1 MTKVFKNVPFSE
13 IEIGQSASIKKTI
26 HQEDIES
33 FAGVSGDINPAHLDQ
48 DYADHSMFHGVIAH
62 GMYSGAL
69 ISAVLG
75 TKLPG
80 PGTIYLNQFL
90 HFKAPV
96 RVDDT
101 ITAHVRVIEKLDE
114 KKLVKL
120 ECKVIN
126 QDKKIVVEGV
136 ADVIAPTEKIVTQKP
151 QKPRVIIADKNYLE
165 VD

>member
-1 MTKVFKNVPFSE
+1 MTKVFKNVPFNE

-26 HQEDIES
+26 HQEDIEF

-80 PGTIYLNQFL
+80 PGTIYLNQSL

-101 ITAHVRVIEKLDE
+101 ITAHVTVIEKLDE
-114 KKLVKL
+114 KKIVKL

-136 ADVIAPTEKIVTQKP
+136 ADVIAPTEKIVTKKP
-151 QKPRVIIADKNYLE
+151 DTPKVIIANQDYLE
-165 VD
+165 AD

>member
-1 MTKVFKNVPFSE
+1 MTKVFKNVPFNE
-13 IEIGQSASIKKTI
+13 IEIGQSALIKKTI
-26 HQEDIES
+26 KQEDIES

-48 DYADHSMFHGVIAH
+48 DYADHSIFHGVIAH

-80 PGTIYLNQFL
+80 PGTIYLNQSL

-96 RVDDT
+96 RIDDT
-101 ITAHVRVIEKLDE
+101 ITAHVKVIEKLDE
-114 KKLVKL
+114 KKIVKL

-126 QDKKIVVEGV
+126 QNKKIVVEGV
-136 ADVIAPTEKIVTQKP
+136 ADVIAPIEKIVTKKP
-151 QKPRVIIADKNYLE
+151 HTPKVIIANKDYLE
-165 VD
+165 AD